1 MDENLQSDARS
12 SVPPISNARPVPSGT
27 NPRAAL
33 PRWLNQLLA
42 CNPFYIVSAA
52 LLLYGFY
59 LISADDNFPGK
70 QLAQLIFNFSS
81 LQFYEILLVATGI
94 FLARRAIWHDSNLLV
109 GLENLLVLVPFI
121 LISQAALIGRTTV
134 WVMCLVAGVLVVL
147 RFGGL
152 KRFHIALNLPPRLLV
167 SGLVLLLVNIALPL
181 IYRTL
186 HESKVGTKPTEGP
199 AYELNEYSW
208 VLILPALIALAN
220 CLPRPVQSGDLPS
233 QRRWLPF
240 GMFALWLAGST
251 VHLYCLGYVYNF
263 DWELPFLAPPL
274 WALAWTFQNRHR
286 DFLSAPEWV
295 RMGMIAPALIALVPV
310 MESRLAILEWLT
322 GLNALLYGAIFLRN
336 RSSHLAFHL
345 TLLSLAVLGLGVLKQ
360 FEAHLP
366 PNVTVAKCILAF
378 AMAYSGYWI
387 VLSRQPKL
395 GVLGAIIIGVG
406 AELLFANY
414 FEWPHFAVQVAL
426 IFLMLH
432 SLLWDDQAHE
442 GAKGARVFA
451 ACLWIAHS
459 LFLVSTKWPHGA
471 AVLATEASLLVAA
484 CVVHKF
490 ACGHW
495 PPTILPVAAGIV
507 LLMHPGNSAAVA
519 AQSTP
524 VGLWVVAG
532 SFLLFA
538 AGTLFALAR
547 SRSAPAKITVTTKNQ
562 SNPGLP

>member
-1 MDENLQSDARS
+1 MDENLQSAARS
-12 SVPPISNARPVPSGT
+12 SVPPLSNAPPAPSG
-27 NPRAAL
+27 PI
-33 PRWLNQLLA
+33 PRWFNKFLA
-42 CNPFYIVSAA
+42 CNPFYLVSAA

-70 QLAQLIFNFSS
+70 QLAQLVFNFSS
-81 LQFYEILLVATGI
+81 LQLYEILLVATAI
-94 FLARRAIWHDSNLLV
+94 FLAQRAIWYDSNLLI

-134 WVMCLVAGVLVVL
+134 WAMCLVAGLLAVL

-152 KRFHIALNLPPRLLV
+152 KRFHTTLNLPPRLLAG
-167 SGLVLLLVNIALPL
+167 GLALLLVNIALPL

-199 AYELNEYSW
+199 AYDLNEYSW
-208 VLILPALIALAN
+208 LLILPALIALAN
-220 CLPRPVQSGDLPS
+220 CLPRPAQSGDLLP
-233 QRRWLPF
+233 QRRWLPS

-274 WALAWTFQNRHR
+274 WALAWTIQNRHR
-286 DFLSAPEWV
+286 DFLSALGWV
-295 RMGMIAPALIALVPV
+295 RAGMIAPALVTLVPAV
-310 MESRLAILEWLT
+310 ESRLAMFEWLT
-322 GLNALLYGAIFLRN
+322 GLNALLYGVIFLKGRSN
-336 RSSHLAFHL
+336 RMAFHL
-345 TLLSLAVLGLGVLKQ
+345 MLLSLAALGLGVIKY

-378 AMAYSGYWI
+378 AMAYAGYWI

-395 GVLGAIIIGVG
+395 GAMGAVIIGVG
-406 AELLFANY
+406 AALLFENS
-414 FEWPHFAVQVAL
+414 FEGPHFAVQAAL

-432 SLLWDDQAHE
+432 SLLWNDDAHE

-471 AVLATEASLLVAA
+471 AVLSAEAGLVVAA
-484 CVVHKF
+484 AALLKLVR
-490 ACGHW
+490 GQW
-495 PPTILPVAAGIV
+495 PPAILPAAAGIV
-507 LLMHPGNSAAVA
+507 LLMHPGNSAVIK
-519 AQSTP
+519 AQSAP

-538 AGTLFALAR
+538 AGTLFALNR
-547 SRSAPAKITVTTKNQ
+547 SARSAPAKITVTTTNQ